1 LKQEY
6 DICIEEK
13 KKNDILNENLPL
25 EQKELIE
32 Q

>member
-6 DICIEEK
+6 DIFIEEK